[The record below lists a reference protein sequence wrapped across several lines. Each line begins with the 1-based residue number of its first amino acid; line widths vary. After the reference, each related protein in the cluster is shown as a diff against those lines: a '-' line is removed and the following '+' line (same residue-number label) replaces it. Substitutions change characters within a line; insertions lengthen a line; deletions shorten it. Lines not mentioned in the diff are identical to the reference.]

1 MRISDWSSDVC
12 SSDLQTVKQVR
23 AQTLGAGFSRAGTA
37 AHADNVGAGAPRI
50 EHVGYQLGRVLQIRV
65 QNNDGLARGLG
76 QAGGQ
81 GGLLAEITAQPDGP
95 DVGVGRGQFGPV
107 LATDVAAS
115 AVDEQIG
122 RAAGRERV
130 GKYGE

>member
-76 QAGGQ
+76 QADRKSGGSGKSVSVSVDL
-81 GGLLAEITAQPDGP
+81 GGCSTIKKTKKQNK
-95 DVGVGRGQFGPV
+95 RRQ
-107 LATDVAAS
+107 
-115 AVDEQIG
+115 Q
-122 RAAGRERV
+122 
-130 GKYGE
+130 KH